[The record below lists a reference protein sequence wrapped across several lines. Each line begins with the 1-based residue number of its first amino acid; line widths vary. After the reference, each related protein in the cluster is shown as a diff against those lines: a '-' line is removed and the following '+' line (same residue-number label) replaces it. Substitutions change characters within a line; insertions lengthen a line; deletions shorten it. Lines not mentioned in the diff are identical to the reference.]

1 MPFDLERSS
10 GTWKIGKHS
19 DNFKETRYLKMSDS
33 LGVPAEALDMLIT
46 SEVTVE
52 CTVSGNTFTDKSTML
67 GKTTVNTFT
76 FGEECEETD
85 HTGTKRKVTY
95 TMEGDSMVFVYPNH
109 DGKGLVV
116 RQAMRWTDDKTIRHE
131 YKVGDLEGW
140 AEGQRV

>member
-19 DNFKETRYLKMSDS
+19 DNFKEIMMK

-46 SEVTVE
+46 SEVSVE